1 MVSPINFCKVVVG
14 SLLVISMA
22 ACGPTPVPAEP
33 DVSVDT
39 SVPME
44 VATPITPITG
54 DLVVQPES
62 TTGTYDRTAWGNWS
76 IKAGCTTREQILK
89 DSGDSIQMGA
99 HCRVLSG
106 HWKSPYDL
114 KDINNPVMVQIDHIV
129 PLKEAFQ
136 SGAQGWNAAQRNIF
150 YNDRDNLVAVSGTS
164 NASKSDS
171 DLAQWLPVQGYVC
184 TYVVAYEKIKK
195 KYALTVDAKENAKLK
210 ELKIGCK
217 V

>member
-1 MVSPINFCKVVVG
+1 MVLPINFCKVVVG
-14 SLLVISMA
+14 SLLVISMT
-22 ACGPTPVPAEP
+22 ACGPTSAPAEP
-33 DVSVDT
+33 AVSVDT
-39 SVPME
+39 SAPME

-76 IKAGCTTREQILK
+76 NKAGCTTREQILK
-89 DSGDSIQMGA
+89 DSGDSIQMGT
-99 HCRVLSG
+99 HCRVLGG

-136 SGAQGWNAAQRNIF
+136 SGAQSWNAAQRNIF

-171 DLAQWLPVQGYVC
+171 DLAQWLPVQSYVC

-195 KYALTVDAKENAKLK
+195 KYALTVDAKENSKLK